1 MFWSVFVRSVAAT
14 VFVSI
19 PTLATTV
26 FWPGMVNP
34 GSYAG
39 PVSPFEQSVANSA
52 SVAEKFAV
60 EKRGNLGNQALDS
73 MTLLNHWQYTS
84 SDLMEGYKSPEARCW
99 SSGGR
104 CWSPGAR
111 FWHGFAPVCGLDCGG
126 NFQAQVFHVQYPVS
140 LRVELLAATGNF
152 QRSGVVDRA
161 QFAPERWGRIDRR
174 RWDGQR
180 PMLPRRLALP
190 VLRTWAETTSQFNT
204 TGLRFSEKTS
214 FRPRWACPSG
224 ARD

>member
-126 NFQAQVFHVQYPVS
+126 NFQRKCFTSNTPCHCASSCWPPPVISNDPVS
-140 LRVELLAATGNF
+140 STGPNSPQKGGGGSTGGGGTGN
-152 QRSGVVDRA
+152 DRCC
-161 QFAPERWGRIDRR
+161 QGDWRCLF
-174 RWDGQR
+174 
-180 PMLPRRLALP
+180 
-190 VLRTWAETTSQFNT
+190 
-204 TGLRFSEKTS
+204 
-214 FRPRWACPSG
+214 
-224 ARD
+224 